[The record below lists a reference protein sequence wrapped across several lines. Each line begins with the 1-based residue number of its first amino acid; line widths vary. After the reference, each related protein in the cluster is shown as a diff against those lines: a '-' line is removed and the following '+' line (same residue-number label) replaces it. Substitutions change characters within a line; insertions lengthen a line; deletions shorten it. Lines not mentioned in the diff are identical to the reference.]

1 MADHWTILGAG
12 AIGCL
17 WAASLRESG
26 KPCTLILREQR
37 LREIAGKST
46 HLQPELELVDDH
58 RRQLFNIAIADKH
71 HIDSPIKRLVVATKA
86 RDTLQAV
93 RDIAPH
99 LANDAVV
106 LLLQNGMGSQETV
119 NALLEG
125 QNVWAGTTTDGAWKA
140 AENPENPARWTV
152 HHAGHGQTWIGSLDP
167 SKAPF
172 SETPL
177 SELTSINRLTI
188 HPCDNIQERLWL
200 KLAINSAIN
209 GLTAVYLCRNG
220 ELLSCPNR
228 WQQVNAL
235 CEETTRL
242 MTRLKIGCDINLQEQ
257 TREVLQRTANNYS
270 STFQDV
276 SHGRLTELPFIN
288 GFLLDQARQIGM
300 ELPSHHA
307 LMEQLKQQ
315 GIH

>member
-17 WAASLRESG
+17 WAASLRENG

-37 LREIAGKST
+37 RQKIVERFT
-46 HLQPELELVDDH
+46 QLQPELELVDGH
-58 RRQLFNIAIADKH
+58 RRQLFRVAITDKH
-71 HIDSPIKRLVVATKA
+71 HIESPIKRLIVATKA

-93 RDIAPH
+93 GDIAHH
-99 LANDAVV
+99 LASDAVV
-106 LLLQNGMGSQETV
+106 LLLQNGMGSQEAV
-119 NALLEG
+119 NTLLE
-125 QNVWAGTTTDGAWKA
+125 NHDVWAGTTTDGAWKA

-152 HHAGHGQTWIGSLDP
+152 HHTGHGHTWIGPLNP
-167 SKAPF
+167 SAPPF
-172 SETPL
+172 PETPL
-177 SELTSINRLTI
+177 FELMSINRLTI
-188 HPCDNIQERLWL
+188 HPCDNIQEHLWL

-209 GLTAVYLCRNG
+209 ALTAVYRCRNG
-220 ELLSCPNR
+220 ELLSCPAR

-235 CEETTRL
+235 CEETSRL
-242 MTRLKIGCDINLQEQ
+242 MTRLEICCGISLQEH
-257 TREVLQRTANNYS
+257 TREVLRHTANNYS
-270 STFQDV
+270 STCQDV
-276 SHGRLTELPFIN
+276 NHGRLTELPFIN

-307 LMEQLKQQ
+307 LMKQLKQQ